1 MWRLERLEKMTSE
14 IIKFEHIA
22 KKFGKNEVIS
32 DLSFSIDKG
41 EFVTVLG
48 SSGSGKTTTLKMING
63 LEKPT
68 KGEIIVNQQNL
79 KDCNLVDLRRHIGY
93 VVQSIGLFP
102 HMTIAQNIAV
112 TPNLLGWNKDKISQ
126 RVDDLLIQVRLE
138 PEEYRNRYPMQ
149 LSGGQQQRVGVA
161 RALST
166 NPPIMLF
173 DEPFSALDAITRQ
186 NLQQE
191 IKSLHKKLNDKTFFF
206 VTHDINEALFLGDR
220 VMVMNHGKIE
230 QFDTPEKLI
239 AQPATDYV
247 RRLLGTV
254 HQNEALWEYF
264 K

>member
-1 MWRLERLEKMTSE
+1 MTSE
-14 IIKFEHIA
+14 IIKFEHVA

-68 KGEIIVNQQNL
+68 KGEIVVNQQNL

-112 TPNLLGWNKDKISQ
+112 TPNLLGWDKDKISK
-126 RVDDLLIQVRLE
+126 RVDDLLTQVGLD
-138 PEEYRNRYPMQ
+138 PGEYRNRYPMQ

-191 IKSLHKKLNDKTFFF
+191 IKSLHQRLNDKTFFF

-220 VMVMNHGKIE
+220 VMVMNKGKIE
-230 QFDTPEKLI
+230 QFDPPEKLVS
-239 AQPATDYV
+239 QPATDYV
-247 RRLLGTV
+247 RQLLGTV
-254 HQNEALWEYF
+254 HQNEALWENF

>member
-1 MWRLERLEKMTSE
+1 MTKE
-14 IIKFEHIA
+14 IIKFNQVS
-22 KKFGKNEVIS
+22 KKYGKNAVIK
-32 DLSFSIDKG
+32 DLSFVINKG

-68 KGEIIVNQQNL
+68 SGEIIVNDHSL
-79 KDCNLVDLRRHIGY
+79 KDRDLVKLRRHVGY

-112 TPNLLGWNKDKISQ
+112 TPKLLGWDQKRIDQ
-126 RVDDLLIQVRLE
+126 RVKELLELVGLNGS
-138 PEEYRNRYPMQ
+138 EYAERYPHQ

-166 NPPIMLF
+166 NPPLMLF
-173 DEPFSALDAITRQ
+173 DEPFSALDAIIRQ
-186 NLQQE
+186 SLQKE
-191 IKSLHKKLNDKTFFF
+191 IKDLHYKLVNKTFFF
-206 VTHDINEALFLGDR
+206 VTHDINEALYLGDR

-230 QFDTPEKLI
+230 QFDTPSQVANHPASKYVEQLI
-239 AQPATDYV
+239 
-247 RRLLGTV
+247 GTV
-254 HQNEALWEYF
+254 KENQNLWENF

>member
-1 MWRLERLEKMTSE
+1 MTKA
-14 IIKFEHIA
+14 IIKFEHVA
-22 KKFGKNEVIS
+22 KKYGKNEVIS
-32 DLSFSIDKG
+32 DLNFEIKQG

-63 LEKPT
+63 LEKPS
-68 KGEIIVNQQNL
+68 KGKIIVNGHDLNET
-79 KDCNLVDLRRHIGY
+79 NLVDLRRHIGY

-112 TPNLLGWNKDKISQ
+112 TPNLLGWDKEKIQ
-126 RVDDLLIQVRLE
+126 KTVNDLLKQVGLD
-138 PEEYRNRYPMQ
+138 PQEYSRRYPNQ

-166 NPPIMLF
+166 NPPILLF
-173 DEPFSALDAITRQ
+173 DEPFSALDAIIRQ

-191 IKSLHKKLNDKTFFF
+191 VKTLHQDLDDKTFFF

-220 VMVMNHGKIE
+220 VMIMNQGRIE
-230 QFDTPEKLI
+230 QFDTPEEI
-239 AQPATDYV
+239 VAHPASDYV
-247 RRLLGTV
+247 TQLLGTV
-254 HQNEALWEYF
+254 RQNKALWEQF

>member
-1 MWRLERLEKMTSE
+1 MTNE
-14 IIKFEHIA
+14 IIKFEHVA
-22 KKFGKNEVIS
+22 KKFGKDEVIS

-68 KGEIIVNQQNL
+68 KGEIVVNQQNL

-112 TPNLLGWNKDKISQ
+112 TTNLLGWDKDKISK
-126 RVDDLLIQVRLE
+126 RVDDLLTQVGLD
-138 PEEYRNRYPMQ
+138 PGEYRNRYPMQ

-191 IKSLHKKLNDKTFFF
+191 IKSLHQRLNDKTFFF

-220 VMVMNHGKIE
+220 VMVMNKGKIE
-230 QFDTPEKLI
+230 QFDTPEKLVS
-239 AQPATDYV
+239 QPATDYV
-247 RRLLGTV
+247 RQLLGTV
-254 HQNEALWEYF
+254 HQNEALWENF

>member
-1 MWRLERLEKMTSE
+1 MTNE
-14 IIKFEHIA
+14 IIKFEHVA
-22 KKFGKNEVIS
+22 KRFSKNEVIS
-32 DLSFSIDKG
+32 DLNFSIDKG

-68 KGEIIVNQQNL
+68 QGEIIVNQQNL
-79 KDCNLVDLRRHIGY
+79 KVCNLVDLRRHIGY

-126 RVDDLLIQVRLE
+126 RVDDLLTQVGLD
-138 PEEYRNRYPMQ
+138 PEEYRDRYPMQ

-191 IKSLHKKLNDKTFFF
+191 IKSLHQKLNDKTFFF

-220 VMVMNHGKIE
+220 VMIMNRGKVE
-230 QFDTPEKLI
+230 QFDIPEKLI
-239 AQPATDYV
+239 TQPATDYV
-247 RRLLGTV
+247 RQLLGTV
-254 HQNEALWEYF
+254 HQNEALWEHF

>member
-1 MWRLERLEKMTSE
+1 MTNE
-14 IIKFEHIA
+14 IIKFEHVA

-68 KGEIIVNQQNL
+68 KGEIVVNRQNL

-112 TPNLLGWNKDKISQ
+112 TPNLLGWDKDRISK
-126 RVDDLLIQVRLE
+126 RVDDLLTQVGLD
-138 PEEYRNRYPMQ
+138 PKEYRNRYPMQ

-191 IKSLHKKLNDKTFFF
+191 IKSLHQRLNDKTFFF

-220 VMVMNHGKIE
+220 VMVMNKGKIE
-230 QFDTPEKLI
+230 QFDTPEKLVS
-239 AQPATDYV
+239 QPATDYV
-247 RRLLGTV
+247 RQLLGTV
-254 HQNEALWEYF
+254 HQNEALWENF

>member
-1 MWRLERLEKMTSE
+1 
-14 IIKFEHIA
+14 
-22 KKFGKNEVIS
+22 
-32 DLSFSIDKG
+32 
-41 EFVTVLG
+41 
-48 SSGSGKTTTLKMING
+48 MING

-68 KGEIIVNQQNL
+68 KGEIIVNEQNL
-79 KDCNLVDLRRHIGY
+79 KNCNLVDLRRHIGY

-112 TPNLLGWNKDKISQ
+112 TPNLLGWNKHKISQ
-126 RVDDLLIQVRLE
+126 RVDDLLTQVGLD

-191 IKSLHKKLNDKTFFF
+191 IKSLHQKLSNKTFFF

-220 VMVMNHGKIE
+220 VMVMNRGKVE

-239 AQPATDYV
+239 TQPATEYV
-247 RRLLGTV
+247 RQLLDTV
-254 HQNEALWEYF
+254 HQNEVLWEHF

>member
-1 MWRLERLEKMTSE
+1 MTKA
-14 IIKFEHIA
+14 IIKFEHVA
-22 KKFGKNEVIS
+22 KKYGKNEVIS
-32 DLSFSIDKG
+32 DLNFEINQG

-68 KGEIIVNQQNL
+68 EGKIIVNGHDLNET
-79 KDCNLVDLRRHIGY
+79 NLVDLRRHIGY

-112 TPNLLGWNKDKISQ
+112 TPNLLGWSKEKINDTVNK
-126 RVDDLLIQVRLE
+126 LLTQVGLE
-138 PEEYRNRYPMQ
+138 PEEYSNRYPAQ

-166 NPPIMLF
+166 NPPILLF
-173 DEPFSALDAITRQ
+173 DEPFSALDAIIRQ

-191 IKSLHKKLNDKTFFF
+191 IKALHQNLGDKTFFF
-206 VTHDINEALFLGDR
+206 VTHDINEVLFLGDR
-220 VMVMNHGKIE
+220 VMVMNKGKIE
-230 QFDTPEKLI
+230 QFDTPEQI
-239 AQPATDYV
+239 VTEPASDYV
-247 RRLLGTV
+247 ARLLETV
-254 HQNEALWEYF
+254 RQNKALWENF

>member
-1 MWRLERLEKMTSE
+1 MTNE
-14 IIKFEHIA
+14 IIKFNHVN
-22 KKFGKNEVIS
+22 KKFGKNEIIE
-32 DLSFSIDKG
+32 DLTFFINEG

-68 KGEIIVNQQNL
+68 SGEIIVDNCNL
-79 KDCNLVDLRRHIGY
+79 KEANLVELRRHIGY

-112 TPNLLGWNKDKISQ
+112 TPKLLGWNQNKINLK
-126 RVDDLLIQVRLE
+126 VKDLLKIVGLTD
-138 PEEYRNRYPMQ
+138 PSYVNRYPGQ

-166 NPPIMLF
+166 NPPLMLF
-173 DEPFSALDAITRQ
+173 DEPFSALDAIIRQ
-186 NLQQE
+186 DLQQE
-191 IKSLHKKLNDKTFFF
+191 IKNLHHKLSNKTFFF
-206 VTHDINEALFLGDR
+206 VTHDINEALYLGDK

-230 QFDTPEKLI
+230 QFDTPNEIVNHPKSAYVERLI
-239 AQPATDYV
+239 
-247 RRLLGTV
+247 GTV
-254 HQNEALWEYF
+254 RENQNLWENL

>member
-1 MWRLERLEKMTSE
+1 MTKA
-14 IIKFEHIA
+14 IIKFEHVA
-22 KKFGKNEVIS
+22 KKYGKNEVIS
-32 DLSFSIDKG
+32 DLNFEINQG

-68 KGEIIVNQQNL
+68 EGKIIVNGHDLNET
-79 KDCNLVDLRRHIGY
+79 NLVDLRRHIGY

-112 TPNLLGWNKDKISQ
+112 TPNLLGWSKEKINDTVNK
-126 RVDDLLIQVRLE
+126 LLTQVGLE
-138 PEEYRNRYPMQ
+138 PEEYSNRYPAQ

-166 NPPIMLF
+166 NPPILLF
-173 DEPFSALDAITRQ
+173 DEPFSALDAIIRQ

-191 IKSLHKKLNDKTFFF
+191 IKALHQNLGDKTFFF

-220 VMVMNHGKIE
+220 VMVMNKGKIE
-230 QFDTPEKLI
+230 QFDTPEQI
-239 AQPATDYV
+239 VTEPASDYV
-247 RRLLGTV
+247 ARLLETV
-254 HQNEALWEYF
+254 RQNKALWENF

>member
-1 MWRLERLEKMTSE
+1 MTNE
-14 IIKFEHIA
+14 IIKFEHVA

-32 DLSFSIDKG
+32 DLNFSIDKG
-41 EFVTVLG
+41 EFITVLG

-68 KGEIIVNQQNL
+68 KGEIIVNEQNL

-112 TPNLLGWNKDKISQ
+112 TPNLLGWNKHKISQ
-126 RVDDLLIQVRLE
+126 RVDDLLTQVGLD

-191 IKSLHKKLNDKTFFF
+191 IKSLHQKLSNKTFFF

-220 VMVMNHGKIE
+220 VMVMNRGKVE
-230 QFDTPEKLI
+230 HFDTPEKLI
-239 AQPATDYV
+239 TQPATEYV
-247 RRLLGTV
+247 RQLLDTV
-254 HQNEALWEYF
+254 HQNEALWEHF